1 MFKNSKKESAK
12 KQKIRELT
20 DLVETNTNTYN
31 SELTIYKKHIADNKL
46 LLDNISNDYDKV
58 IKDNS
63 DLRDKLLKK
72 DDDIFELKKVTQEIL
87 QKHFIETQNF
97 KFLIKEQLCLL
108 ENERKKTNEYK
119 RLYQKYHFMNTLFE
133 SIED

>member
-119 RLYQKYHFMNTLFE
+119 KLYQKYHFMNTLFE
-133 SIED
+133 SKD